1 VPTQALVVVNPKSR
15 AGATGRRFAPV
26 EALLR
31 EALGEIE
38 IEWTRGPRDA
48 VRIAR
53 EGVRAGVERIVVA
66 GGDGTTSEVAHGILG
81 ADLGGYCS
89 IGLLPLGTGGDFVR
103 SLGPRRT
110 VEESVRAL
118 VSGGLR
124 SVDAGRVTFLAP
136 GAAERPQYFVNSAS
150 AGISGLT
157 VELVNRAPKHLGGRA
172 SFFLGTLRALA
183 RYDFPPVRVVVDGE
197 TLHEGPL
204 TLATAC
210 NGAFFGGGMQVAPGA
225 RIDDGM
231 LDVVLIPAYSRA
243 RLVTHLPGIYAGRHL
258 EEEGVHHARGR
269 RIELA
274 PMKDDEIWMELDG
287 EPLGTLPVRIDVVPN
302 ALRFFGVPV

>member
-1 VPTQALVVVNPKSR
+1 MPSQALVVVNPGSR

-31 EALGEIE
+31 DALGDIE

-66 GGDGTTSEVAHGILG
+66 GGDGTTGEVAQGILG
-81 ADLGGYCS
+81 AGLGAYCE

-103 SLGPRRT
+103 SFGPPRSL
-110 VEESVRAL
+110 EESIRAL
-118 VSGGLR
+118 AAGESR
-124 SVDAGRVTFLAP
+124 SVDAGRVRFLAP
-136 GAAERPQYFVNSAS
+136 DARERTLHYVNSAS

-157 VELVNRAPKHLGGRA
+157 VELVNRAPKQLGGRA
-172 SFFLGTLRALA
+172 SFFLGTVRALA
-183 RYDFPPVRVVVDGE
+183 RYRFPPVRVVVDGK

-225 RIDDGM
+225 LLDDGM
-231 LDVVLIPAYSRA
+231 LEVVVIAASSRA
-243 RLVTHLPGIYAGRHL
+243 RLLTRLPRIYGGRHL
-258 EEEGVHHARGR
+258 QEAEVQHCRGR
-269 RIELA
+269 VIELA
-274 PMKDDEIWMELDG
+274 PMSDETVWMELDG
-287 EPLGTLPVRIDVVPN
+287 EPLGTLPVRIEVVPG
-302 ALRFFGVPV
+302 ALRFFGV